1 MISCTVTFQFT
12 SMGSTIFSNFS
23 ILSIDTI
30 IISIKI
36 YFKILRIN
44 INYLILPFGL
54 LTTPQ
59 TLNYDSDLVLST
71 PYRDRYTIKG
81 INHEYWLKFRIVFRL
96 KLCFIEIW
104 NALQTQIGQALKIV
118 HRCVNMIFNFFIYFT
133 LICKTK
139 RY

>member
-71 PYRDRYTIKG
+71 PYRDRYTIKR
-81 INHEYWLKFRIVFRL
+81 INHEY
-96 KLCFIEIW
+96 
-104 NALQTQIGQALKIV
+104 
-118 HRCVNMIFNFFIYFT
+118 
-133 LICKTK
+133 
-139 RY
+139 